1 MKDTIFIIDGH
12 HGQYVPKLFAE
23 MYPEKL
29 SRADRDILQDP
40 DQEEYWET
48 WAYVRDIFRIEH
60 EGASY
65 FLHQAPEGDLFLLRE
80 GADHSELLDG

>member
-1 MKDTIFIIDGH
+1 MKDTILIIDGH
-12 HGQYVPKLFAE
+12 YGQYVPKLFSE

-29 SRADRDILQDP
+29 TRADRDILQDP

-48 WAYVRDIFRIEH
+48 WADVLDTFRLEQD
-60 EGASY
+60 GAHY
-65 FLHQAPEGDLFLLRE
+65 FLHQTPEGDLFLLRE